1 MAVVKE
7 QVKSLKSEIDTLYE
21 AMRNEIERRLFQ
33 SASHRCVAIPC
44 ATITSDTI
52 VNIQERHSPTSFHY
66 FEIWL
71 RNFNGL
77 MVCF

>member
-52 VNIQERHSPTSFHY
+52 VNIQERTIVIRRRPFTISKF
-66 FEIWL
+66 
-71 RNFNGL
+71 G
-77 MVCF
+77 